1 MLSANKEHNMRLS
14 ENKAAKYLGL
24 SKLTLRSRRHAG
36 NPLVKYLNVDGRAW
50 YDPVDLDEY
59 LNRQTMEPRGKV
71 ADV

>member
-1 MLSANKEHNMRLS
+1 MRLS

-24 SKLTLRSRRHAG
+24 PKLTLRSRRHAG

-50 YDPVDLDEY
+50 YDTADLDDY
-59 LNRQTMEPRGKV
+59 LSAKTVEPQGKV